1 MGKYVNPLDPPYVAP
16 VVEAPVEANPVADA
30 PAPTSPI
37 PSDEDISTLAELVG
51 NLSADDMDRL
61 KRRLSSSPDLSGVL
75 AASATDDNLRT
86 LPDGSIE
93 CRITLSPDLISMI
106 EPWAEAAGNTLS
118 QQVQEVA
125 EQAIASYLN
134 MDWAAMATPP
144 APPPVA
150 GK

>member
-61 KRRLSSSPDLSGVL
+61 KRRLSSNPDLARMLSP
-75 AASATDDNLRT
+75 ASDTNLKK